1 MRRGVDYDLGVR
13 QQHKQR
19 NAKMTTTIKLM
30 AKYKKLEAAAE
41 AMTSNPNATS
51 QDRRDSWAEANKVWE
66 QIKATR
72 KRAKK

>member
-1 MRRGVDYDLGVR
+1 
-13 QQHKQR
+13 
-19 NAKMTTTIKLM
+19 MTTTIKLM

-66 QIKATR
+66 QIKATK